1 MRKLNWFNLPLL
13 RELVPKIVGN
23 AKYVIK
29 NKNKIFMTKLFLPA
43 TCQIEK
49 QVQSKLILGKFLIK
63 KNLRKFVSVTKQ
75 KINLL

>member
-23 AKYVIK
+23 AKYVI
-29 NKNKIFMTKLFLPA
+29 KNKIFMTKLFLPA

-63 KNLRKFVSVTKQ
+63 KNLRKFVSITKQ